1 MFLSSEFDRN
11 IRIRKYERTG
21 CAKLL
26 LFLISLSQVPTQRLG
41 FHSSFTFPMIVFH
54 TAVSSNKRARGPA
67 IHTFKGIC
75 DMIATLSWIGIP
87 QKRTHSFN

>member
-21 CAKLL
+21 RATLL

-41 FHSSFTFPMIVFH
+41 FHSSFTLPMIVFRN
-54 TAVSSNKRARGPA
+54 AVSSNKRASGPA
-67 IHTFKGIC
+67 IHTFKSIC
-75 DMIATLSWIGIP
+75 DMIVTPGWIGIP
-87 QKRTHSFN
+87 QKRTHSFD